1 MILPINTAYN
11 VSLKEVMHFFRQ
23 LTAGMGEN
31 MKFIIEHVC
40 EDDEMTAG
48 VNWHLG
54 KNYNHQTLSS
64 IKMYFVS

>member
-1 MILPINTAYN
+1 
-11 VSLKEVMHFFRQ
+11 MHFFRQ